1 LETVGLSWTLVDEY
15 VERIQAVTAEQVKM
29 VANKYFIDDRL
40 TIAILEPL
48 PLAPSKRRVNSG
60 GPRHGR

>member
-1 LETVGLSWTLVDEY
+1 
-15 VERIQAVTAEQVKM
+15 M

-40 TIAILEPL
+40 TIAVLEPL

-60 GPRHGR
+60 GQRHGR